1 MTRTKSPSGASTTTT
16 TTRSPPS
23 PVPLG
28 LTPVRLA
35 VVPEWDEYEDA
46 ASGRKFFYN
55 AQTKEKTW
63 KPPRKPRTSADGK
76 ISLMLGRRLR
86 YLTTQPEIPQS
97 WYINL

>member
-1 MTRTKSPSGASTTTT
+1 MTLITLLQGSMTRTKSPLGTST

-55 AQTKEKTW
+55 QTTKEKTW

-76 ISLMLGRRLR
+76 GFSNVTNNGIFFFKS
-86 YLTTQPEIPQS
+86 
-97 WYINL
+97 

>member
-1 MTRTKSPSGASTTTT
+1 MTRTKSPSGGSTTTS
-16 TTRSPPS
+16 TRSPPS

-55 AQTKEKTW
+55 QTTKEKTW

-76 ISLMLGRRLR
+76 DLKSAI
-86 YLTTQPEIPQS
+86 QS
-97 WYINL
+97 DKCCNVSNMPFDCT

>member
-16 TTRSPPS
+16 TRSPPS
-23 PVPLG
+23 PLPLG

-55 AQTKEKTW
+55 QTTKEKTW

-76 ISLMLGRRLR
+76 GFKSAAPYKVTNQVI
-86 YLTTQPEIPQS
+86 
-97 WYINL
+97 

>member
-1 MTRTKSPSGASTTTT
+1 MTRTKSPSGASTTT

-55 AQTKEKTW
+55 QTTKEKTW

-76 ISLMLGRRLR
+76 VFKSAAPYKVTNQVIK
-86 YLTTQPEIPQS
+86 
-97 WYINL
+97 